1 MDEVIVIL
9 DDTGSAL
16 GAVKKNEDDVI
27 LVDRLGN
34 KVQDVSIKISVKE
47 AKEIL
52 LRIKLSHLII

>member
-16 GAVKKNEDDVI
+16 GSVKKNEDDIV
-27 LVDRLGN
+27 LLDARGK

-52 LRIKLSHLII
+52 LRIKLGHLIV